1 MDEVHCVSHWGQDFR
16 KDYRELSILRV
27 RYPKV
32 PLLVLTA
39 TATIPV
45 KYDIVQILKLENVV
59 FFQSSFNRPNLIY
72 KIRDKSKCK
81 KLADDI
87 IVLLR
92 EKFLFMSGIIYCLSR
107 YECE

>member
-1 MDEVHCVSHWGQDFR
+1 MRLIYLTPEKFVQSQSFMSILDKLYQDDRIARFVIDEVHCVSHWGQDFR

-45 KYDIVQILKLENVV
+45 KYDVVQILKLQNVCY
-59 FFQSSFNRPNLIY
+59 F
-72 KIRDKSKCK
+72 
-81 KLADDI
+81 
-87 IVLLR
+87 
-92 EKFLFMSGIIYCLSR
+92 
-107 YECE
+107 